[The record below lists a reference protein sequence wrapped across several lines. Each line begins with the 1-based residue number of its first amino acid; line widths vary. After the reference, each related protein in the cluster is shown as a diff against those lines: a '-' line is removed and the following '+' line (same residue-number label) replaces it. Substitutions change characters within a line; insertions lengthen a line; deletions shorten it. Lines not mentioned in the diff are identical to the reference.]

1 MRHVS
6 FGTAHLFL
14 FLAACLPECSKRAT
28 RRAADCSDA
37 SATFVRAIVAKG
49 EMAAADTTVSF
60 ILNKIRNPGFSGRS
74 GDFQIVV
81 IDPDVSELQE
91 AEALAARQATLDSGN
106 KVCVCVGATQ
116 SVAPAAQAANSN
128 RVKKN

>member
-1 MRHVS
+1 M
-6 FGTAHLFL
+6 A
-14 FLAACLPECSKRAT
+14 PQ
-28 RRAADCSDA
+28 RAAN
-37 SATFVRAIVAKG
+37 TFALAQG
-49 EMAAADTTVSF
+49 ELAAADTTVSF

-106 KVCVCVGATQ
+106 KVCAFVRTVRPVRVSPHHFLCMS
-116 SVAPAAQAANSN
+116 SVASPVHACSF
-128 RVKKN
+128 VE